1 MELDIQVRKIE
12 GVRFVRVGFSDY
24 SISRETD
31 EFIAA
36 AEPILEELKTAPGV
50 EALP

>member
-24 SISRETD
+24 SISMSAD